1 VSAEAHETPPSTMA
15 EEKQQGWSVA
25 DLLTVAVAFG
35 LAAAS
40 FLHFGV
46 TARAFVS
53 AIFLVVLVVLSA
65 IDIQQR
71 ILPNRIVLPATALIL
86 VLQIAFFPEQ
96 TVEWIVAS
104 LGAAAFFGLAYV
116 TYRAGLGLGDVKLAL
131 LLGAGLG
138 KGVVLGIFVGM
149 FAAGMAGL
157 LIVAREGLSARKKA
171 IPLGP
176 FLAFGA
182 VISLFFGGS
191 DFVSF

>member
-1 VSAEAHETPPSTMA
+1 MSAEAHPSMPEA
-15 EEKQQGWSVA
+15 QQRSSVR
-25 DLLTVAVAFG
+25 DLIAVAVAFG

-46 TARAFVS
+46 TARGFISALFV
-53 AIFLVVLVVLSA
+53 IVLVVLSA
-65 IDIQQR
+65 IDIEQR
-71 ILPNRIVLPATALIL
+71 ILPNRIVIPATVVILALQL
-86 VLQIAFFPEQ
+86 AFFPDQ
-96 TVEWIVAS
+96 ALEWIVSS

-116 TYRAGLGLGDVKLAL
+116 TYRAGLGLGDVKFAA

-149 FAAGMAGL
+149 FAAGIAGL
-157 LIVAREGLSARKKA
+157 VIVAREGLSARKKA

-191 DFVSF
+191 SFVSF

>member
-1 VSAEAHETPPSTMA
+1 MSAEAHQPVTPSMPEARQTT
-15 EEKQQGWSVA
+15 SVPDVLA
-25 DLLTVAVAFG
+25 VGVAFG

-46 TARAFVS
+46 TARGFISALFV
-53 AIFLVVLVVLSA
+53 IVLVALSV
-65 IDIQQR
+65 IDIEQR
-71 ILPNRIVLPATALIL
+71 ILPNRIVVPATVVILALQLI
-86 VLQIAFFPEQ
+86 FFPDQ
-96 TVEWIVAS
+96 ALEWIVAT

-116 TYRAGLGLGDVKLAL
+116 TYRAGLGLGDVKFAA

-149 FAAGMAGL
+149 FAAGIAGL
-157 LIVAREGLSARKKA
+157 VIVAREGLAARKKA

-176 FLAFGA
+176 FLALGA

-191 DFVSF
+191 SFVSF

>member
-1 VSAEAHETPPSTMA
+1 MSAEAHQPVTPSLPEAGQTT
-15 EEKQQGWSVA
+15 SVPDVLA
-25 DLLTVAVAFG
+25 VGVAFG

-46 TARAFVS
+46 TARGFISALFV
-53 AIFLVVLVVLSA
+53 IVLVALSV
-65 IDIQQR
+65 IDIEQR
-71 ILPNRIVLPATALIL
+71 ILPNRIVVPATVVILALQL
-86 VLQIAFFPEQ
+86 AFFPDQ
-96 TVEWIVAS
+96 ALEWIVAT

-116 TYRAGLGLGDVKLAL
+116 TYRAGLGLGDVKFAA

-149 FAAGMAGL
+149 FAAGIAGL
-157 LIVAREGLSARKKA
+157 VIVAREGLAARKKA

-176 FLAFGA
+176 FLALGA

-191 DFVSF
+191 SFVSF